1 MPSECITRWHEFV
14 ATSDLEQL
22 DNLLSEDVVFY
33 SPVVHTPQR
42 GRSITAKYLAA
53 AMEVLVNDSWQYV
66 SETSN
71 DHQAVLEFVTEI
83 DGIEINGV
91 DIISWNEQNLIVE
104 FKVLVR
110 PLQAINLVHEK
121 MAERL
126 AGRPK
131 AQ

>member
-1 MPSECITRWHEFV
+1 MPSECIMRWHEFV

-22 DNLLSEDVVFY
+22 NNLLSEDVVFY
-33 SPVVHTPQR
+33 SPVVHTPQQ
-42 GRSITAKYLAA
+42 GKSITAKYLAA

-126 AGRPK
+126 AGRRK

>member
-1 MPSECITRWHEFV
+1 MPSECIMRWHEFV
-14 ATSDLEQL
+14 ATSDLKQL

-42 GRSITAKYLAA
+42 GKSITAKYLAA